1 MDSFTLFAHIVR
13 YVGSNM
19 CSRAH
24 VELQSLGVLP
34 KASLENNPPLQ
45 QDDADVRAAFALWC
59 GLSIDPTH
67 DLASKRFF
75 EMISTGRAKVPTAP
89 DGENFIL
96 KLAEVL
102 REGPIASK
110 VHEVH
115 VGPAFVTDEGLN
127 CVAHVIHTDGT
138 GTRYMSGEPLQW
150 SGHMGTHLDDLK
162 LLAIHRD
169 LRATPRVWPD
179 DAIPQ
184 TASLKFIGGLINI
197 DNHGSKDTIR
207 RGQASAAC

>member
-1 MDSFTLFAHIVR
+1 MDSYTLFSHIVR

-34 KASLENNPPLQ
+34 AASLENNPPLQ

-59 GLSIDPTH
+59 GLAIDPMS
-67 DLASKRFF
+67 DLSSKNFF
-75 EMISTGRAKVPTAP
+75 EMISSGRAHVPTSA

-102 REGPIASK
+102 REGPIVSN
-110 VHEVH
+110 VNEVH
-115 VGPAFVTDEGLN
+115 IGQSFATGEGLN
-127 CVAHVIHTDGT
+127 CIAHIIYNDGT
-138 GTRYMSGEPLQW
+138 GVRYQTGEPLQW
-150 SGHMGTHLDDLK
+150 SGQMGTHLDDLK

-169 LRATPRVWPD
+169 LRATPRIWPD
-179 DAIPQ
+179 DAMPQ
-184 TASLKFIGGLINI
+184 TARLQFVGGLIQI
-197 DNHGSKDTIR
+197 D
-207 RGQASAAC
+207 